1 MNYHDRRPQEIST
14 LWLLGVISGAS
25 RGCGCENAPAFDVAV
40 TSRALAATSRA
51 FPTPDPLMALLQLDE
66 QQIKTW
72 TRAQKDQWWLDNVYR
87 GDMAQ
92 LTWRSG
98 ITGFLLG
105 GILASTALY
114 ILAKTGIGIGVGLTS
129 VLLSFAMFRS
139 MSTAGIAK
147 DFTVLENNATQSI
160 ATSAGY
166 VMAPLGAGLTAYMVM
181 TGHVLPWWQMVVWLI
196 VVSITGVLLAFPMK
210 RRFIN
215 EDQLPFPEGR
225 ACGVVLDSLYTGGA
239 EVGLFKARLL
249 YVSAAVT
256 AAWELLVM
264 DGWQRL
270 IQFKILR
277 MNVWAG
283 LQEPWTLHEHLDDYY
298 YAFLAKA
305 NLAAPK
311 ILGTDIRQLGLRFS
325 LDFAML
331 GIGGLMGVAVATS
344 VLIGGIVNLA
354 ILAPVMIEHGDIVA
368 RTLANGHVVPI
379 SRAEIVNQW
388 SIWWGVSMMVVGAM
402 AGLFAKPEL
411 FTKAFKSMGKIAR
424 SKEPRSDV
432 LEHIEVPLW
441 VSWIGVPIFSIL
453 GAWATH
459 EFFGVP
465 WLLSLVSLPL
475 IFILTVICTN
485 SMALTSWMPI
495 GAVAKITQFSVG
507 MVDRVNP
514 ASNLL
519 PATMT
524 AQISMNA
531 ASLLSDIKPGYML
544 GGKPRH
550 QVWGHVIGIVS
561 GAIFSVPL
569 FFLLFLRPDA
579 SGVVDATKIMSD
591 AFPMPAALQWRG
603 VAEIIAKGFHGAPH
617 TAVMAAAIAAVV
629 ALLMEMARIFTK
641 GRFPLSA
648 VSVGLGVV
656 LPFDSCV
663 AMWIGA
669 MGFWILG
676 RIYRAP
682 GTQGHKIWVEGSE
695 PICAGLIS
703 AAALMG
709 ICDALINV
717 FLT

>member
-1 MNYHDRRPQEIST
+1 
-14 LWLLGVISGAS
+14 
-25 RGCGCENAPAFDVAV
+25 
-40 TSRALAATSRA
+40 
-51 FPTPDPLMALLQLDE
+51 MAIQQLDDE
-66 QQIKTW
+66 QIKTW
-72 TRAQKDQWWLDNVYR
+72 TRAQKDKWWLDHVYR
-87 GDMAQ
+87 GDMPQ
-92 LTWRSG
+92 LTIRSA
-98 ITGFLLG
+98 ITGFFLG
-105 GILASTALY
+105 GILAATALY

-139 MSTAGIAK
+139 LSSAGIAK

-166 VMAPLGAGLTAYMVM
+166 VNAPLGAGLVAYMVM
-181 TGHVLPWWQMVVWLI
+181 SGHVLPWWQMVLWLI

-239 EVGLFKARLL
+239 EVGMFKARLL
-249 YVSAAVT
+249 YVTAAIT

-264 DGWQRL
+264 DGWEKL

-277 MNVWAG
+277 MDTWAG
-283 LQEPWTLHEHLDDYY
+283 LKEPWVLHEHFDDYY
-298 YAFLAKA
+298 YAFLTKA
-305 NLAAPK
+305 HLAMPT
-311 ILGTDIRQLGLRFS
+311 IRGTDLRQLGVRFS
-325 LDFAML
+325 VDFAMF

-344 VLIGGIVNLA
+344 VLIGGIVNLV
-354 ILAPVMIEHGDIVA
+354 ILAPIMIERGDIVA
-368 RTLANGHVVPI
+368 RTLANGHVVQI

-411 FTKAFKSMGKIAR
+411 FTKAFKSMKKIAGA
-424 SKEPRSDV
+424 KEPRSDV

-441 VSWIGVPIFSIL
+441 ISWIGVPLFSLL
-453 GAWATH
+453 GSWITH
-459 EFFGVP
+459 DFFGVP

-475 IFILTVICTN
+475 IFILTIICTN
-485 SMALTSWMPI
+485 SMALTSWMPL

-550 QVWGHVIGIVS
+550 QVWGHIIGIVS
-561 GAIFSVPL
+561 GAVFSVPL

-579 SGVVDATKIMSD
+579 NGVVDATRIVSD
-591 AFPMPAALQWRG
+591 AFPMPAAVQWRG
-603 VAEIIAKGFHGAPH
+603 VAEIISRGFHGAPH
-617 TAVMAAAIAAVV
+617 SAVMAAAIAAVV
-629 ALLMEMARIFTK
+629 ALLMEGARIVTK
-641 GRFPLSA
+641 GKFPLSA

-663 AMWIGA
+663 AMWVGA

-676 RIYRAP
+676 RIYNKE
-682 GTQGHKIWVEGSE
+682 GTKGHRIWVEGAE

-709 ICDALINV
+709 ICDALLNV
-717 FLT
+717 LFS

>member
-1 MNYHDRRPQEIST
+1 
-14 LWLLGVISGAS
+14 
-25 RGCGCENAPAFDVAV
+25 
-40 TSRALAATSRA
+40 
-51 FPTPDPLMALLQLDE
+51 MALQHLTDE
-66 QQIKTW
+66 QIKTW
-72 TRAQKDQWWLDNVYR
+72 TRAQKDEWWLKNVYR

-92 LTWRSG
+92 LTVRSG

-105 GILASTALY
+105 GVLAATALY
-114 ILAKTGIGIGVGLTS
+114 ILAKTGIGIGVNLTS

-139 MSTAGIAK
+139 MAKAGIAR
-147 DFTVLENNATQSI
+147 DFTVLENNCTQSI

-166 VMAPLGAGLTAYMVM
+166 VIAPLCAGLAAYMVM
-181 TGHVLPWWQMVVWLI
+181 TGNVLPGWQMVVWLI

-239 EVGLFKARLL
+239 EVGMFKAKLL
-249 YVSAAVT
+249 YVTAAIT
-256 AAWELLVM
+256 AAWELLVL

-277 MNVWAG
+277 MDAWAG
-283 LQEPWTLHEHLDDYY
+283 LKEPWFLHEHLDDYY
-298 YAFLAKA
+298 YMWLAK
-305 NLAAPK
+305 LHMAAPR
-311 ILGTDIRQLGLRFS
+311 ILGTDIRQLGLRFT
-325 LDFAML
+325 LDFSML
-331 GIGGLMGVAVATS
+331 GVGGLMGVAVASS
-344 VLIGGIVNLA
+344 VLIGAVVNLA
-354 ILAPVMIEHGDIVA
+354 VLAPIMIQHGDIAA
-368 RTLANGHVVPI
+368 RTLANGHVVNI

-388 SIWWGVSMMVVGAM
+388 SIWWGVSMMVVGAF
-402 AGLFAKPEL
+402 ASLAAKPEL
-411 FTKAFKSMGKIAR
+411 FTKAFKSMRKMAGAPGQ
-424 SKEPRSDV
+424 PRNDV
-432 LEHIEVPLW
+432 LKHIEVPLW
-441 VSWIGVPIFSIL
+441 VSWIGVPIFGL
-453 GAWATH
+453 AGAWVTH

-485 SMALTSWMPI
+485 SMALTSWMPL
-495 GAVAKITQFSVG
+495 GAVAKVTQFSIG

-550 QVWGHVIGIVS
+550 QVWGHMIGIVS
-561 GAIFSVPL
+561 GALFSVPL
-569 FFLLFLRPDA
+569 FFLLFLAPNAAGLRDA
-579 SGVVDATKIMSD
+579 STIITEK
-591 AFPMPAALQWRG
+591 FPMPAAVQWQG
-603 VAEIIAKGFHGAPH
+603 VAEIIAKGFHGAPAS
-617 TAVMAAAIAAVV
+617 AVMAAAIAAVV
-629 ALLMEMARIFTK
+629 ALLMEFARIVTK

-669 MGFWILG
+669 MGFWIMG
-676 RIYRAP
+676 RIYRSP
-682 GTQGHKIWVEGSE
+682 GTKAHAIWVEGAE

-717 FLT
+717 FVA